1 MTLKYFEIQEVL
13 TIRNEDIGDEFCE
26 FGIAS
31 GGNFKFYFKKYAT
44 SLNFGDGYNLNCVST
59 KLQSYN
65 FVKN

>member
-1 MTLKYFEIQEVL
+1 MTPKYFKIQEVL

-44 SLNFGDGYNLNCVST
+44 SLNFGNGFNPN
-59 KLQSYN
+59 
-65 FVKN
+65 

>member
-1 MTLKYFEIQEVL
+1 L

-44 SLNFGDGYNLNCVST
+44 SLNFGTAITLIECLLNHSAIT
-59 KLQSYN
+59 LLKINSL
-65 FVKN
+65 